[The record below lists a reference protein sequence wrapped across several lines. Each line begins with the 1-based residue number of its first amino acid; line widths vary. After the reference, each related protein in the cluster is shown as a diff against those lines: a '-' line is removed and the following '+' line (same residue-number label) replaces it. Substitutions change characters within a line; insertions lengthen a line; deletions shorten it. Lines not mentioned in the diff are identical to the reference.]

1 MLLCVGSMWGQTRS
15 SKDDIKRNLNI
26 FNAIYKQLQ
35 TSYVDTIDANTTMRN
50 AIDAMLAEI
59 DPYTEYYPDDE
70 QEDFMSVS
78 TGEYGGIG
86 SFIQQRRGEPVIVS
100 QPREGSPA
108 AKAGLRPGDRFMI
121 VDGDSV
127 AASTSEQV
135 SAKLKGLPGTQ
146 VQVTVERPYV
156 EDSILN
162 FTITREKIEIQP
174 VPYYGM
180 LADGSTGYINLET
193 FNEKSADAFK
203 NAFNNLKNRGMRQ
216 LVIDLR
222 GNGGGILEGAV
233 DILSYF
239 LTKGTEVLRTRGRG
253 LLNEK
258 VYKTTSKPLD
268 TDIPLAVLID
278 GNTASAAEIL
288 SGALQDLDRAVIV
301 GNRSFGKGLVQ
312 STRQLPYNGLLKVT
326 IARYYTP
333 SGRCV
338 QALDYSHRDIE
349 GRVLRTPDS
358 LTNVFYTK
366 NGREVR
372 DGGGITPDVAVK
384 LPEGN
389 RLIYNLVTE
398 GWTFNYANRFRALND
413 TIAAPGEW
421 ELTDSIYADFVD
433 FIDPDKLQYDK
444 LCEVITDELE
454 KAARQEGYDS
464 PEVTERIKE
473 LQGLLKHDLR
483 HDMER
488 HRDQIERYLAS
499 EIVRRYYFDSG
510 VIEENLRH
518 DPVLKAAMENM
529 PATAKFL
536 GNNQ

>member
-1 MLLCVGSMWGQTRS
+1 MKRYIMICVLALTSCLWLSGQTRS
-15 SKDDIKRNLNI
+15 SKSDIARNLNI

-70 QEDFMSVS
+70 QEDFMSMS

-86 SFIQQRRGEPVIVS
+86 SFIQQRQGQLVTVS

-108 AKAGLRPGDRFMI
+108 AKSGLRPGDKFI
-121 VDGDSV
+121 VIDGDSV
-127 AASTSEQV
+127 VTATSEQV
-135 SAKLKGLPGTQ
+135 SGKLKGQPGT
-146 VQVTVERPYV
+146 VVDVTVKRPFV
-156 EDSILN
+156 EDSILS
-162 FTITREKIEIQP
+162 FTLTREKIEIQP
-174 VPYYGM
+174 IPYAGI
-180 LADGSTGYINLET
+180 LADGKTGYINLET
-193 FNEKSADAFK
+193 FNEKSAEAFK
-203 NAFNNLKNRGMRQ
+203 NAFLKMKGNGIER

-239 LTKGTEVLRTRGRG
+239 LPKGTEVLRTRGRG

-268 TDIPLAVLID
+268 TEIPIAVLID
-278 GNTASAAEIL
+278 GNTASASEIL
-288 SGALQDLDRAVIV
+288 AGALQDLDRAVIV

-312 STRQLPYNGLLKVT
+312 STRQLPYNGLLKIT

-338 QALDYSHRDIE
+338 QALDYSHRDAD
-349 GRVLRTPDS
+349 GRVIRTPDS

-372 DGGGITPDVAVK
+372 DGGGITPDVAVQ

-389 RLIYNLVTE
+389 RLVYNLVTE
-398 GWTFNYANRFRALND
+398 GWTFDYANRFRATND
-413 TIAAPGEW
+413 TIAAPDRW
-421 ELTDSIYADFVD
+421 VLTDSIYADFVE
-433 FIDPDKLQYDK
+433 FIDTDKLQYDK
-444 LCEVITDELE
+444 LCEIITAELE
-454 KAARQEGYDS
+454 KAAKQEGYDS
-464 PEVTERIKE
+464 PEVAERIKE
-473 LQGLLKHDLR
+473 LQGLLKHDFR

-499 EIVRRYYFDSG
+499 EIIRRYYYDSG

-518 DPVLKAAMENM
+518 DPVVKAALENL
-529 PATAKFL
+529 K
-536 GNNQ
+536 